1 MTVLT
6 RLVLKHKRLVLG
18 VWLVVTI
25 AAFAALGPAANALNE
40 QFSVPGREGFETNQQ
55 LDEIYGNGGNIAPI
69 VPVVKLPA
77 GKTVDSPG
85 IKGQLDAA
93 VAKVEAALPHS
104 RTASYASTGDRAFV
118 SDDGRTRRTARVR
131 G

>member
-6 RLVLKHKRLVLG
+6 GFVLKHKRLVLG
-18 VWLVVTI
+18 VWLVVTL

-40 QFSVPGREGFETNQQ
+40 QVTVPGREGFETNQQ

-77 GKTVDSPG
+77 GQTVDSPG
-85 IKGQLDAA
+85 IRRQLDAA
-93 VAKVEAALPHS
+93 VAKVEAALQNS
-104 RTASYASTGDRAFV
+104 RTA
-118 SDDGRTRRTARVR
+118 
-131 G
+131 